1 MIKAFKALG
10 FKETEQDPCFLYRK
24 DCLIVVYVDDVGIA
38 APNQG
43 IIDQLCEDL
52 RSKPHN
58 LLLSQ
63 EGKFEKFLGIMFE
76 KQDDGAISCSQ
87 PGLIKKILD
96 ATNMHDCK
104 VNSTPCTQ
112 TALGSDPDG
121 APMKE
126 TWNYASVVGMLLYL
140 STNTRTDIS
149 YAVSQVARFTTKPKQ
164 SHATAVKSIIR
175 YLAGTINKGMILRP
189 TSSMDINAYVDADFA
204 GLYGQEPDDNVQA
217 AQSRTGYVIT
227 IAKCPML
234 WKSQLQSEVA

>member
-10 FKETEQDPCFLYRK
+10 FQETEQDLCFLYRH

-38 APNQG
+38 APSQS

-52 RSKPHN
+52 RSEPHN

-76 KQDDGAISCSQ
+76 KQDDGAIACSQ

-104 VNSTPCTQ
+104 INSTPCTQ
-112 TALGSDPDG
+112 IALGLDPEG

-140 STNTRTDIS
+140 STNTRTDITF
-149 YAVSQVARFTTKPKQ
+149 AVSQVARFTTSPKQ
-164 SHATAVKSIIR
+164 SHVTAVKSIIR
-175 YLAGTINKGMILRP
+175 YLVHTK
-189 TSSMDINAYVDADFA
+189 
-204 GLYGQEPDDNVQA
+204 
-217 AQSRTGYVIT
+217 
-227 IAKCPML
+227 
-234 WKSQLQSEVA
+234 